1 MVITVHISVE
11 GAPVAEVTYRSGFH
25 VEVRVAEEFRDD
37 EISFELSHSKNKAL
51 KGTWE
56 EALDAYFNEGIF
68 DSRGS
73 VYHGEMPRIGS
84 ARDHKSLF
92 TAAAHA
98 LWKDLRDAGFELEVK
113 FP

>member
-1 MVITVHISVE
+1 VVITVHISVE
-11 GAPVAEVTYRSGFH
+11 GVSVAEVTYRSGFH
-25 VEVRVAEEFRDD
+25 VEIRVAEEFRDD
-37 EISFELSHSKNKAL
+37 EIRFELLHSKNKAL

-56 EALDAYFNEGIF
+56 EALDRYFNEGVF

-73 VYHGEMPRIGS
+73 VFHGEMPRIGA

-98 LWKDLRDAGFELEVK
+98 LWKDLRDKGYKLEVE